1 MLATAPV
8 LDAGGYVLRP
18 WALADLAAVEEAS
31 GDDLIP
37 LITTVPSPYSHE
49 QGVAFV
55 QRQWS
60 RAATG
65 AGYSFAIA
73 EHGGRAVGQLGLWL
87 RNADEGRASLGYRV
101 AGSARGRGAAAQALT
116 AVAGWAIGLP
126 GIDRLEAYVEPW
138 NVASIRTAE
147 RARFRREGL
156 LRSWRYI
163 GG

>member
-18 WALADLAAVEEAS
+18 WALADRAAVEEAS

-73 EHGGRAVGQLGLWL
+73 EPGGR
-87 RNADEGRASLGYRV
+87 
-101 AGSARGRGAAAQALT
+101 SARPVAAQ
-116 AVAGWAIGLP
+116 
-126 GIDRLEAYVEPW
+126 
-138 NVASIRTAE
+138 
-147 RARFRREGL
+147 RR
-156 LRSWRYI
+156 
-163 GG
+163 